1 MRKLLDGMR
10 SFWNSVEA
18 VDVVAR
24 VFPMCC
30 IRLSLL
36 NIHQA
41 IQPIT
46 VLFGSQDQDIL
57 SFLTDMA
64 NSFSK
69 NAFDAK
75 AISQQDKC
83 VCQRDAGKCRLQEVE
98 KHTTTQEEPR
108 NCACD
113 AHALQINGSGGEGSD
128 TQ

>member
-1 MRKLLDGMR
+1 MCICGPGPSTNGNLYSPVQEGIQIFAVQEHDRCPFAGPDGMQ

-46 VLFGSQDQDIL
+46 VLFGS
-57 SFLTDMA
+57 
-64 NSFSK
+64 
-69 NAFDAK
+69 
-75 AISQQDKC
+75 
-83 VCQRDAGKCRLQEVE
+83 
-98 KHTTTQEEPR
+98 
-108 NCACD
+108 
-113 AHALQINGSGGEGSD
+113 
-128 TQ
+128 